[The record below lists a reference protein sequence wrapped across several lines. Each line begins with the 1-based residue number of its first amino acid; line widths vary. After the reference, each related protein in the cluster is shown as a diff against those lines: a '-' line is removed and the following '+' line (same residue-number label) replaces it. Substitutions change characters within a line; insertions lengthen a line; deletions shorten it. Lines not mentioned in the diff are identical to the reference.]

1 MELFYELLLTAAA
14 SLLVAFLLAR
24 LLASAATAS
33 DPRRRA
39 PDHAA
44 VIAEEEAE
52 AVVEEERIIEVD
64 EVEVKSARAGECVV
78 SEGWVEVGRASAAEG
93 KLECLPEE
101 EEAPAKAA
109 RELVLDAVLEERE
122 EEGQVGEERC
132 DLAAAVAEVVGVKP
146 HELGVEAA
154 PGEVFD
160 VTLEEGKVQD
170 VGVEQH
176 DLVAEVAPTE
186 ALDTGLEKQ
195 GVPIIEAVE
204 IKRPDYLGAEVA
216 PSDVPEVEFE
226 QQGVRI
232 IEAIDVK
239 QHHRVDLAAPAEVV
253 DAGLEER
260 VQAMEAGSSGLTS
273 ETVPE
278 EVLDEL
284 SEKEEEQ
291 VIEEKEHQ
299 LAAETAPIAIPDVAL
314 TETEELKEEQSS
326 EQAVNVHEEVQSKDE
341 AKCKLH
347 LVDQQ
352 EGLASKVELV
362 GRNTDNVE
370 ISHGSSSGDKMIAEL
385 TEEELTLQGVPAD
398 ETETDMEFGEWE
410 GIERTEIEKRFGV
423 AAAFASS
430 DAGMA
435 ALSKLDSD
443 VQLQLQGLL
452 KVAID
457 GPCYDST
464 QPLTLRPSSRAKWAA
479 WQKLGNMYP
488 ETAMERY
495 MNLLSEAIPG
505 WMGDNISGTKEH
517 EAGDD
522 AGGSVLTM
530 TSNTINKHDSQ
541 GNEDNTGMYESHLTS
556 SPNPEKGQ
564 SSDIPAE

>member
-44 VIAEEEAE
+44 VIAEEEAV
-52 AVVEEERIIEVD
+52 VVEEERIIEVD
-64 EVEVKSARAGECVV
+64 EVEVKSARARECVV
-78 SEGWVEVGRASAAEG
+78 SEGWVEVGRASSVEG

-154 PGEVFD
+154 PGEVSD

-176 DLVAEVAPTE
+176 DLVAEAAPRE

-204 IKRPDYLGAEVA
+204 IKRQDDLGAEVA

-232 IEAIDVK
+232 IEAIDVN
-239 QHHRVDLAAPAEVV
+239 QHHRVALAAPAEVV

-260 VQAMEAGSSGLTS
+260 G
-273 ETVPE
+273 
-278 EVLDEL
+278 
-284 SEKEEEQ
+284 
-291 VIEEKEHQ
+291 
-299 LAAETAPIAIPDVAL
+299 
-314 TETEELKEEQSS
+314 
-326 EQAVNVHEEVQSKDE
+326 
-341 AKCKLH
+341 
-347 LVDQQ
+347 
-352 EGLASKVELV
+352 
-362 GRNTDNVE
+362 
-370 ISHGSSSGDKMIAEL
+370 
-385 TEEELTLQGVPAD
+385 
-398 ETETDMEFGEWE
+398 
-410 GIERTEIEKRFGV
+410 
-423 AAAFASS
+423 
-430 DAGMA
+430 
-435 ALSKLDSD
+435 
-443 VQLQLQGLL
+443 
-452 KVAID
+452 
-457 GPCYDST
+457 
-464 QPLTLRPSSRAKWAA
+464 
-479 WQKLGNMYP
+479 
-488 ETAMERY
+488 
-495 MNLLSEAIPG
+495 
-505 WMGDNISGTKEH
+505 
-517 EAGDD
+517 
-522 AGGSVLTM
+522 
-530 TSNTINKHDSQ
+530 
-541 GNEDNTGMYESHLTS
+541 
-556 SPNPEKGQ
+556 
-564 SSDIPAE
+564 